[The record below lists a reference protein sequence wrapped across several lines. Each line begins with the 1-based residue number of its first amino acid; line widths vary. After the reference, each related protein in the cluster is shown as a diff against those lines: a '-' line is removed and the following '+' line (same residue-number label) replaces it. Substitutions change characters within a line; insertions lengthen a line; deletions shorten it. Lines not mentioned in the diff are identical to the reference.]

1 MAKSARKDSEASFT
15 IMCSTRKSTIQIK
28 RCSVSIAIEPFARP
42 EKSLVKSALV
52 TRHIR
57 HNINE
62 GVVRNQKVC
71 IAEIRE
77 KLKECEKIF
86 KTKSEINERIES
98 ADEMQKH
105 LQMQV
110 QTLHDKIN
118 QFGQRPLQK
127 VDDLKLKAKAH

>member
-1 MAKSARKDSEASFT
+1 MKE
-15 IMCSTRKSTIQIK
+15 
-28 RCSVSIAIEPFARP
+28 
-42 EKSLVKSALV
+42 L
-52 TRHIR
+52 
-57 HNINE
+57 
-62 GVVRNQKVC
+62 VRNQKVY